1 MSVRF
6 QKFAERVGKNCAF
19 KPLKNALMNYLIEE
33 AERKYKNYPRLLNK
47 MKRRWPE
54 YKDRSRISHL
64 LKDYYEEIFG
74 FWLTTIFP
82 FRKAGLDLSDPE
94 APTPVD
100 FKLVYKYTYTTKA
113 INIIEKIIDDF
124 EITNSLGEPEKVEG
138 VLKRIFIFTIS
149 SFAPMVEV
157 IFERPF
163 AFQFSNIDGAA
174 LENGE
179 YQVIA
184 IMSARE
190 Q

>member
-6 QKFAERVGKNCAF
+6 QKFAERVGKNNAF
-19 KPLKNALMNYLIEE
+19 KPLKNALMIYLIEE

-47 MKRRWPE
+47 MKRHWPE

-64 LKDYYEEIFG
+64 LKDHYEEIFG

-82 FRKAGLDLSDPE
+82 FRPVGLDLSDPE

-100 FKLVYKYTYTTKA
+100 FKLVYKYTYSTEE
-113 INIIEKIIDDF
+113 IQIIQKIIDKL
-124 EITNSLGEPEKVEG
+124 EIKNSLGEPEKVEG
-138 VLKRIFIFTIS
+138 VLKRLFIFTIS
-149 SFAPMVEV
+149 SFAPMVEQ

-163 AFQFSNIDGAA
+163 AFQFSNIDGVA
-174 LENGE
+174 LDNGE
-179 YQVIA
+179 YEVIA